1 MGEPFSGEHTF
12 PWRIT
17 DTPPNLQQY
26 LPQRLFPK
34 KLIVHDPYGVLGA
47 TRKSRA
53 PKGRWSHLKD
63 ITHTYRLG
71 LSTQYTDRRKEE
83 DAEAEKEDANA
94 KRRLEH
100 FLANPHSES
109 ERPPGFEKAIEKAAP
124 DGAVAMIYVVLPE
137 VPRSQPAKEAHL
149 YLLPAEDLG
158 EGNHSYV
165 YNAEFEVPR
174 SLLVKEE
181 LCMDCVHADV
191 EEQLKERASDLKN
204 ARRGKIC
211 TKEETEKPQFLSYD
225 GDVYVFD
232 IGGIVTKSEYIGP
245 YDVVVQTRVE
255 YQNLERSPYCQHF
268 AARKEAIHPLTTKVS
283 VAAKISVQHDD
294 HLETEADNYQRFPK
308 HFFEHWSGLNIIR
321 PFHFPVPLGPVVP
334 QFYGYYVPE
343 EAETSDK
350 NKGYLSPILLLE
362 KCGQPIKFEKLSVD
376 DK

>member
-1 MGEPFSGEHTF
+1 MREPFSAEDTF

-26 LPQRLFPK
+26 LPQRFLPK
-34 KLIVHDPYGVLGA
+34 KLIVHDPYGALGA
-47 TRKSRA
+47 TRKSRLA
-53 PKGRWSHLKD
+53 GNSWSYLKD
-63 ITHTYRLG
+63 ITHTYRLD
-71 LSTQYTDRRKEE
+71 LSPKYTDRRKEE

-124 DGAVAMIYVVLPE
+124 DGTVAMIYVVLPE
-137 VPRSQPAKEAHL
+137 VPRPQPAKEAHL

-158 EGNHSYV
+158 TGNHSYV

-204 ARRGKIC
+204 ACRGKIC
-211 TKEETEKPQFLSYD
+211 TKEETKKPQFLSCGSD
-225 GDVYVFD
+225 DIYVFD
-232 IGGIVTKSEYIGP
+232 IGATVTKSEYVGP

-268 AARKEAIHPLTTKVS
+268 AARKEATHPLTAKVS
-283 VAAKISVQHDD
+283 VAAKISFGIDD

-334 QFYGYYVPE
+334 QFYGYYVAE
-343 EAETSDK
+343 EAGTSGE
-350 NKGYLSPILLLE
+350 NKGFSQLR
-362 KCGQPIKFEKLSVD
+362 KR
-376 DK
+376 